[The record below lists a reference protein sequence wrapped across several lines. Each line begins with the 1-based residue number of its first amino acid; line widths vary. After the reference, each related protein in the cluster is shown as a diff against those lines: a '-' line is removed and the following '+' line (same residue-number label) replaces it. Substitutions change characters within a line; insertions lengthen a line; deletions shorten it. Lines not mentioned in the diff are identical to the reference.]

1 MLGGLAMAI
10 VCCMASPLPQPL
22 PLPRRTQYRRDA
34 ELAYQQRVRGA
45 VRGEGEFP
53 SVRTFRALPASTN
66 SVYHD
71 MDQAL
76 QS

>member
-10 VCCMASPLPQPL
+10 VCCMAS

-76 QS
+76 QW